1 MESIH
6 GFDFFS
12 LHFDRDGKL
21 EQPHEFEELK
31 QHVGSAGVTDAIFMA
46 HGFRNDENDARG
58 LYTEFLKTFRANL
71 GRPEFEQVSQRR
83 FVAAGIFWPS
93 KTFRESFGE
102 EEEGTIQGIAD
113 DAAEKK
119 EVKRKLEELKSS
131 DASGEQKPKI
141 QEAIQLLDKVEDSTD
156 AQDRFVKLVL
166 SLLDDS
172 KPDPTEGLQ
181 NIRAKEG
188 SELLKALEE
197 PLFLPTVETDHEGG
211 VMAVDTGGVGDAGGT
226 QGVFDV
232 FGSVFGRIGQFLNA
246 TTWYLMKDRSGTVG
260 ANGVAQAVR
269 DLKAA
274 HAGVKIHLVG
284 HSLGGRLMAA
294 CAKSLAQPPKVEVDS
309 LTLLQAAFS
318 HYGFSSNL
326 AGQPGFFRDA
336 ITGQVVR
343 GPFIST
349 YSAKDTVVGRAYAI
363 ASRLAGDNIK
373 AFGDEND
380 EFGGVGR
387 NGCQNSPESI
397 VEPLHAV
404 GAPYTF
410 TSGRIVN
417 LNGSKDL
424 INSHG
429 DVRNPN
435 VTYAFASAVA
445 GT

>member
-12 LHFDRDGKL
+12 LRFDRDGKL
-21 EQPHEFEELK
+21 EQPQQFDEFKE
-31 QHVGSAGVTDAIFMA
+31 HVSNAGVTDTVFIA

-58 LYTEFLKTFRANL
+58 LYAEFLETLRANL
-71 GRPEFEQVSQRR
+71 GRSEFQPIAQRH
-83 FVAAGIFWPS
+83 FAVAGVLWPS

-102 EEEGTIQGIAD
+102 DEGAVQGVGDEE
-113 DAAEKK
+113 AEKK
-119 EVKRKLEELKSS
+119 EVKRKLEEMKTA
-131 DASGEQKPKI
+131 DASAEQKPKI
-141 QEAIQLLDKVEDSTD
+141 QEAIQLLDNVEDSVE

-166 SLLDDS
+166 SLLDGS
-172 KPDPTEGLQ
+172 SPDPTEGLQ

-197 PLFLPTVETDHEGG
+197 PLILPIGEDGDNEGG
-211 VMAVDTGGVGDAGGT
+211 VMAAGGDNDGET
-226 QGVFDV
+226 QGVFEV
-232 FGSVFGRIGQFLNA
+232 FGSIFGRIGQFLNA
-246 TTWYLMKDRSGTVG
+246 TTWYLMKDRAGKVG
-260 ANGVAQAVR
+260 ATGVAQAVR

-274 HAGVKIHLVG
+274 QPSVKVHLVG

-294 CAKSLAQPPKVEVDS
+294 CTKSLAQAPKVEIDS

-318 HYGFSSNL
+318 HYGFSSTPK
-326 AGQPGFFRDA
+326 GQPGFFREA
-336 ITGQVVR
+336 IAGKVVR
-343 GPFIST
+343 GPLIST
-349 YSAKDTVVGRAYAI
+349 YSAKDEVVGKAYAI
-363 ASRLAGDNIK
+363 ASRLAGDNTR
-373 AFGDEND
+373 ALGDEND

-397 VEPLHAV
+397 VEGLHAA
-404 GAPYTF
+404 GTAYSF
-410 TSGRIVN
+410 SSGKIIN

-445 GT
+445 RT